1 MDKLQQDVD
10 RLTALIGAADDTP
23 AIVEQQV
30 VDRSAKPVSQQPR
43 FIDPTMLPAGWWMS
57 YDVTAAKLPDYTA
70 NSRYRD
76 AVLHNIWRLE
86 PHLAGVVNAVVLID
100 SNRGW
105 SLTGGRNQVNR
116 FTAMLHDADG
126 GQGWRTY
133 MRKSS
138 LSYWTTDLGMISE
151 LGREG
156 KGGPVRA
163 IYHVDSTRCRLQ
175 SNVDNALTY
184 YPSNGRMQM
193 WTADD
198 YFRICSMPSD
208 DETFAGLG
216 YCAISRSIEITR
228 ILYAVMAHDQEQVG
242 ARAPKGLLLL
252 SNITE
257 EQWEQSLLAR
267 EEKLD
272 SLEYRYYGAVQ
283 VLASSGMGNPDAKLV
298 ALSQLPANFNA
309 RDFVELCMYT
319 YALTFGFDPSEFWPV
334 QFGALGRGTE
344 TEVQHQ
350 KATGKGGTEFALAYA
365 EQLQRVLPD
374 TLAFEFEQ
382 RDDAGSAAEAN
393 MKQAKLKWVA
403 DAYNAGLQA
412 GAPLI
417 SRDEARQLL
426 ADEQLIPNEWT
437 LTPDESTSTDTEADA
452 NAEQMLDTVPVRR
465 AIAQFPYEPIVRVN
479 WPSRKMQVLW
489 DPLRRKRTFAKGK
502 QRAKKDVLYKSGD
515 VTITESD
522 VDDAIEMAR
531 VRVGDEFASLLTAP
545 AYVEK

>member
-1 MDKLQQDVD
+1 
-10 RLTALIGAADDTP
+10 
-23 AIVEQQV
+23 
-30 VDRSAKPVSQQPR
+30 
-43 FIDPTMLPAGWWMS
+43 MS

-163 IYHVDSTRCRLQ
+163 IYHVDSTRCRVH

-184 YPSNGRMQM
+184 YPSNGRMQT

-208 DETFAGLG
+208 DEMFAGLG

-242 ARAPKGLLLL
+242 ARAP
-252 SNITE
+252 
-257 EQWEQSLLAR
+257 
-267 EEKLD
+267 
-272 SLEYRYYGAVQ
+272 
-283 VLASSGMGNPDAKLV
+283 
-298 ALSQLPANFNA
+298 
-309 RDFVELCMYT
+309 
-319 YALTFGFDPSEFWPV
+319 
-334 QFGALGRGTE
+334 
-344 TEVQHQ
+344 
-350 KATGKGGTEFALAYA
+350 
-365 EQLQRVLPD
+365 
-374 TLAFEFEQ
+374 
-382 RDDAGSAAEAN
+382 
-393 MKQAKLKWVA
+393 
-403 DAYNAGLQA
+403 
-412 GAPLI
+412 
-417 SRDEARQLL
+417 
-426 ADEQLIPNEWT
+426 
-437 LTPDESTSTDTEADA
+437 
-452 NAEQMLDTVPVRR
+452 
-465 AIAQFPYEPIVRVN
+465 
-479 WPSRKMQVLW
+479 
-489 DPLRRKRTFAKGK
+489 
-502 QRAKKDVLYKSGD
+502 
-515 VTITESD
+515 
-522 VDDAIEMAR
+522 
-531 VRVGDEFASLLTAP
+531 
-545 AYVEK
+545 